1 MEEKRER
8 TEAETEQERNDLRDL
23 IFRLCFVPGNSG
35 DELSASKAAAA
46 ELAAL
51 GETEIDSVGN
61 VYMHFGK
68 KDAKEHILLD
78 AHIDQIGLIITGI
91 DEDGFLS
98 VDACGG
104 MDKRLMP
111 GSAVTVYG
119 KEKLNGIVCCM
130 PPHLMKGEEKLLPV
144 NELHVDLGLPEEE
157 VRRLVSPGDRALM
170 WMKPKMLLN
179 GRLSSGSSG

>member
-1 MEEKRER
+1 MRSVCQELKAGMEKGRKEGNEKMEDKREK
-8 TEAETEQERNDLRDL
+8 TETEGGRNALRDL
-23 IFRLCFVPGNSG
+23 IFRLCSAPGNSG
-35 DELSASKAAAA
+35 DELFASKAAAA

-68 KDAKEHILLD
+68 KDAEEHILLD
-78 AHIDQIGLIITGI
+78 AHIDQIGLIVTGV

-104 MDKRLMP
+104 IDKRLMP

-119 KEKLNGIVCCM
+119 KEKLTGIVCCM

-144 NELHVDLGLPEEE
+144 NELHIDVGLSGEEE
-157 VRRLVSPGDRALM
+157 GQYP
-170 WMKPKMLLN
+170 
-179 GRLSSGSSG
+179 

>member
-8 TEAETEQERNDLRDL
+8 TEAETEQERNNLRDL
-23 IFRLCFVPGNSG
+23 IFRLCSVPGNSG

-98 VDACGG
+98 VDACG
-104 MDKRLMP
+104 
-111 GSAVTVYG
+111 
-119 KEKLNGIVCCM
+119 
-130 PPHLMKGEEKLLPV
+130 
-144 NELHVDLGLPEEE
+144 
-157 VRRLVSPGDRALM
+157 
-170 WMKPKMLLN
+170 
-179 GRLSSGSSG
+179 